1 MEQTKKG
8 ASASKNV
15 IAAYSPPSVE
25 KAGKEK
31 GKTTTWRR
39 RYECKNLKF
48 LIDLF
53 DALGETPSSYA
64 QKTPNPESAATGLRY
79 QLNAD
84 DMKLSKAKAI
94 VDTLG
99 YTLNIRLVPKPLPE
113 IILNEDKSYVVR
125 LPVEIKRNKSVKSQ
139 YENLDFLEEFINSM
153 NISKRE
159 LAKKL
164 NLSPGAIFTWFQT
177 DDIAIAYLNKIKDA
191 FDVNLEFN
199 ILTKK

>member
-1 MEQTKKG
+1 MEPTKN
-8 ASASKNV
+8 SAPVTKNV
-15 IAAYSPPSVE
+15 ITTAQPPSSE
-25 KAGKEK
+25 NTDRGSD
-31 GKTTTWRR
+31 KTSIWRR

-53 DALGETPSSYA
+53 NALGETPSSYA
-64 QKTPNPESAATGLRY
+64 QKTSNPESASTGLRN

-99 YTLNIRLVPKPLPE
+99 YTLNVRLVPKLQPE
-113 IILNEDKSYVVR
+113 IVENEDTSYIVR
-125 LPVEIKRNKSVKSQ
+125 LPVEIKRRQIQSK
-139 YENLDFLEEFINSM
+139 YENLDFLEEFVSSR

-159 LAKKL
+159 LANKL
-164 NLSPGAIFTWFQT
+164 NMSPGAIFTWFKT
-177 DDIAIAYLNKIKDA
+177 DDIAISYLSKIKDA

-199 ILTKK
+199 ILAKK